1 MFLST
6 LSVRIC
12 APVITATTKYQ
23 LMKRM
28 IMRVMTV
35 LMNTVTN
42 LILNTEPFPFL
53 NLMLYFLCMIYGND
67 IFLFFLEFHVF

>member
-1 MFLST
+1 MLLST
-6 LSVRIC
+6 LSVRIY

-28 IMRVMTV
+28 IMRAMTV

-53 NLMLYFLCMIYGND
+53 NLMLCFLCMIYGND